1 MDDQNPSRGD
11 AAEVNMENR
20 NDNHSNPTKSSKWRQ
35 LSGCAIPQKLTKTQ
49 EKESDEANKRQCNV
63 NVASAGTHHT
73 RSSEKVKFQEDGQDM
88 EMELHSVEADHQ
100 FLNDGEVPEDDSQIE
115 EPVDEE
121 GRELI
126 NSSDSSQDSSSTN
139 SSDSEDGSTTQ
150 SQSHSEPKHMPTKH
164 KKRKSG
170 SAKRRSMEQKID
182 SLSSTLI
189 EMKKLMAQKGITAQ
203 QEVDRPSTS
212 TKHHKSKKSKRD
224 NHVND
229 LATNTE
235 S

>member
-1 MDDQNPSRGD
+1 
-11 AAEVNMENR
+11 
-20 NDNHSNPTKSSKWRQ
+20 
-35 LSGCAIPQKLTKTQ
+35 
-49 EKESDEANKRQCNV
+49 
-63 NVASAGTHHT
+63 
-73 RSSEKVKFQEDGQDM
+73 M

-100 FLNDGEVPEDDSQIE
+100 FLSDGEVPDDASQIE
-115 EPVDEE
+115 KPADEE
-121 GRELI
+121 GRESI

-139 SSDSEDGSTTQ
+139 SSDSKDESTSH
-150 SQSHSEPKHMPTKH
+150 SQSHSEPKRTPTKH

-170 SAKRRSMEQKID
+170 SAKRCSMEQKID

-189 EMKKLMAQKGITAQ
+189 EIKKLMAQKGITTQ
-203 QEVDRPSTS
+203 QEVDQPSTS
-212 TKHHKSKKSKRD
+212 TKHHKAKRSKRG